1 MAQGLGRVIH
11 VVARHLAVLSSLRLQ
26 SRVLIGLKQA
36 AALCSTLVSFG
47 FARRAR
53 LRRDTLSRGR
63 GTAERIGL
71 CQRLCRRSAQD
82 TPQLSAGSFILKRVQ
97 EVYTAS
103 GHFYGPFPC
112 DHPEIDTP
120 VDLDANPRQRTAAES
135 PSVGARDET
144 VTFGQNAKG
153 PYVSVPLIRKPPP
166 PDREIIFSSLSCKNS
181 LIAFVAPGQLV
192 NP

>member
-11 VVARHLAVLSSLRLQ
+11 VVARHLAVLNSLRLQ

-36 AALCSTLVSFG
+36 TALCSTRVSFG

-53 LRRDTLSRGR
+53 LRRDTLQLA
-63 GTAERIGL
+63 AERIGL
-71 CQRLCRRSAQD
+71 CQRLRRRSAQD

-120 VDLDANPRQRTAAES
+120 VDLEANPRQRTAAES
-135 PSVGARDET
+135 PSVGARD
-144 VTFGQNAKG
+144 
-153 PYVSVPLIRKPPP
+153 
-166 PDREIIFSSLSCKNS
+166 
-181 LIAFVAPGQLV
+181 
-192 NP
+192 